1 MTDAFNLYVV
11 ECDWDAVRGGGA
23 RSVGE
28 GSMGAVSRGAVALE
42 AARI

>member
-1 MTDAFNLYVV
+1 MM
-11 ECDWDAVRGGGA
+11 EWDWEAVRGSGA

-28 GSMGAVSRGAVALE
+28 GSMGAVSTGTAALE